1 MRSTGI
7 LHGKDAGSFYLS
19 DISGGVS
26 SVSVKLPPTT
36 VGLK

>member
-7 LHGKDAGSFYLS
+7 LHGKDAGTFYLS
-19 DISGGVS
+19 DISGVS